1 MAPELSN
8 LQTFPLGLSD
18 FNAIRANDRFFV
30 DKTEKLGALVSQYS
44 RVFFARPRRMGK
56 TTLCS
61 TLAELFAHGDSDK
74 FVGMKIHGNWPVKEL
89 FPVISLTFF
98 DMDLV
103 DVSTFEADLCQRLIE
118 AYCNAG
124 FTAALQYAG
133 ITSFLDLTLKLK
145 AIIAGQRLVFLIDEW
160 DNPLSSKLD
169 DPELFASFQLVL
181 RKFYSWL
188 RRQSDARFVLITG
201 IMRYRDTSLFTGSDI
216 VDLSMEPAFADIL
229 GYTQEELENNYA
241 HYIDLAAAKL
251 RFTHDELLQ
260 QLKLYY
266 DGFCFDYLA
275 SVKLYSPWAI
285 NRFFDAL
292 LKANLLQDDDI
303 GRELIYFGSFWMNS
317 AGAAPALR
325 SYLNSFHG
333 DVVTLA
339 DRYSQPVVLGY
350 GNMTSPIKATDV
362 TLDQIMVQ
370 SGMISIQAITK
381 DSKNAFNL
389 ESLQY
394 ECALTNYDVT
404 SQYRNVLVA
413 YISGQEEKTVKPHI
427 LQAHQ
432 ALLAGDIAKM
442 CRGLNQLLVMNSRY
456 DIFDE
461 QGREKEKVYRT
472 LFRWCLLSD
481 VVNTQDEVAN
491 NLGRCDLVAT
501 TTDTIYVF
509 ELKRVSSCRSSTAI
523 SKLNQ
528 AEKQMELN
536 DYGNN
541 LINQG
546 KLVVWVILVIC
557 DQYRQIR
564 AWRTITKTKTATGPH
579 TERHGDL
586 VELIAVENQE
596 PPQKSRNTTGK
607 TASAKTSS
615 KATSAKTA
623 GKTASTKTAAKTKS

>member
-8 LQTFPLGLSD
+8 LQAFPLGLSD
-18 FNAIRANDRFFV
+18 FNSIRADDLFFV
-30 DKTEKLGALVSQYS
+30 DKTAKLGALVSNYR
-44 RVFFARPRRMGK
+44 RVFFSRPRRMGK

-61 TLAELFAHGDSDK
+61 TLEELFAHGDSDK

-251 RFTHDELLQ
+251 GFTHDELLQ

-292 LKANLLQDDDI
+292 LKANLLQDDNI
-303 GRELIYFGSFWMNS
+303 GREQIYFGSFWMNS

-325 SYLNSFHG
+325 SYLNSYHG
-333 DVVTLA
+333 DVVKLA

-350 GNMTSPIKATDV
+350 GNMTSPVKATDV

-370 SGMISIQAITK
+370 SGMISIQAIIKGT
-381 DSKNAFNL
+381 KNAANVEAYKF
-389 ESLQY
+389 
-394 ECALTNYDVT
+394 ECALTNYDVA
-404 SQYRNVLVA
+404 SQYRTVLVA
-413 YISGQEEKTVKPHI
+413 YMSGQDEETVQPHMQ
-427 LQAHQ
+427 QAHQ
-432 ALLAGDIAKM
+432 ALIAGDIAEM
-442 CRGLNQLLVMNSRY
+442 CRSLNQLLVMNSRY

-461 QGREKEKVYRT
+461 QSGEKERVYRT

-607 TASAKTSS
+607 TASAKTLS
-615 KATSAKTA
+615 KAANAKTA
-623 GKTASTKTAAKTKS
+623 GKTASNKTAAKTKS

>member
-1 MAPELSN
+1 MAAELSN

-44 RVFFARPRRMGK
+44 RVFFSRPRRMGK

-74 FVGMKIHGNWPVKEL
+74 FVGMKIHGNWPVKKL
-89 FPVISLTFF
+89 FPVISLSFF

-103 DVSTFEADLCQRLIE
+103 DAGAFEADLCTQMIN
-118 AYCNAG
+118 AYRKAG
-124 FTAALQYAG
+124 FPEALQYLGA
-133 ITSFLDLTLKLK
+133 TSFKELAVRLE
-145 AIIAGQRLVFLIDEW
+145 AITENKCLVFLIDEW
-160 DNPLSSKLD
+160 DNPLSSTLD
-169 DPELFASFQLVL
+169 DPELFAALQLVL

-251 RFTHDELLQ
+251 GFTHDELLQ

-285 NRFFDAL
+285 NRFFDTL

-303 GRELIYFGSFWMNS
+303 GRELIYFSSFWMNS

-333 DVVTLA
+333 DVVKLA
-339 DRYSQPVVLGY
+339 DRYSQPVVLDY
-350 GNMTSPIKATDV
+350 EDMTSPVKATEV

-370 SGMISIQAITK
+370 SGMISIQAIIKGT
-381 DSKNAFNL
+381 KNAANVEAYKF
-389 ESLQY
+389 
-394 ECALTNYDVT
+394 ECALTNYDVA
-404 SQYRNVLVA
+404 SQYRTVLVA
-413 YISGQEEKTVKPHI
+413 YMSGQDEETVQPYM

-432 ALLAGDIAKM
+432 ALIAGDIAEM
-442 CRGLNQLLVMNSRY
+442 CRSLNQLLVMNSRY

-461 QGREKEKVYRT
+461 QSGEKERVYRT

-615 KATSAKTA
+615 KAASAKTA

>member
-1 MAPELSN
+1 
-8 LQTFPLGLSD
+8 
-18 FNAIRANDRFFV
+18 
-30 DKTEKLGALVSQYS
+30 
-44 RVFFARPRRMGK
+44 
-56 TTLCS
+56 
-61 TLAELFAHGDSDK
+61 
-74 FVGMKIHGNWPVKEL
+74 
-89 FPVISLTFF
+89 
-98 DMDLV
+98 
-103 DVSTFEADLCQRLIE
+103 
-118 AYCNAG
+118 
-124 FTAALQYAG
+124 
-133 ITSFLDLTLKLK
+133 
-145 AIIAGQRLVFLIDEW
+145 
-160 DNPLSSKLD
+160 
-169 DPELFASFQLVL
+169 
-181 RKFYSWL
+181 
-188 RRQSDARFVLITG
+188 
-201 IMRYRDTSLFTGSDI
+201 
-216 VDLSMEPAFADIL
+216 
-229 GYTQEELENNYA
+229 
-241 HYIDLAAAKL
+241 
-251 RFTHDELLQ
+251 
-260 QLKLYY
+260 LYY

-303 GRELIYFGSFWMNS
+303 GRELIYFSSFWMNS

-333 DVVTLA
+333 DVVKLA
-339 DRYSQPVVLGY
+339 DRYSQPVVLDY
-350 GNMTSPIKATDV
+350 EDMTSPVKATEV

-491 NLGRCDLVAT
+491 NLGQCDLVAT
-501 TTDTIYVF
+501 TKDTIYVF
-509 ELKRVSSCRSSTAI
+509 ELKRVRSNTPKAAI
-523 SKLNQ
+523 SMLNK
-528 AEKQMELN
+528 AEKQMAEN

-546 KLVVWVILVIC
+546 KLVVWVVLVIC

-564 AWRTITKTKTATGPH
+564 AWRTITKTKTAAGPH
-579 TERHGDL
+579 IERHGDL
-586 VELIAVENQE
+586 VELITVENQTVSN
-596 PPQKSRNTTGK
+596 KSAGK
-607 TASAKTSS
+607 GGSSKSASS
-615 KATSAKTA
+615 KATSKAASSKATAKA
-623 GKTASTKTAAKTKS
+623 TKPTSSSN

>member
-1 MAPELSN
+1 
-8 LQTFPLGLSD
+8 
-18 FNAIRANDRFFV
+18 
-30 DKTEKLGALVSQYS
+30 
-44 RVFFARPRRMGK
+44 
-56 TTLCS
+56 
-61 TLAELFAHGDSDK
+61 
-74 FVGMKIHGNWPVKEL
+74 
-89 FPVISLTFF
+89 
-98 DMDLV
+98 
-103 DVSTFEADLCQRLIE
+103 
-118 AYCNAG
+118 
-124 FTAALQYAG
+124 
-133 ITSFLDLTLKLK
+133 
-145 AIIAGQRLVFLIDEW
+145 
-160 DNPLSSKLD
+160 
-169 DPELFASFQLVL
+169 
-181 RKFYSWL
+181 
-188 RRQSDARFVLITG
+188 
-201 IMRYRDTSLFTGSDI
+201 
-216 VDLSMEPAFADIL
+216 
-229 GYTQEELENNYA
+229 
-241 HYIDLAAAKL
+241 
-251 RFTHDELLQ
+251 
-260 QLKLYY
+260 
-266 DGFCFDYLA
+266 
-275 SVKLYSPWAI
+275 
-285 NRFFDAL
+285 
-292 LKANLLQDDDI
+292 
-303 GRELIYFGSFWMNS
+303 
-317 AGAAPALR
+317 
-325 SYLNSFHG
+325 
-333 DVVTLA
+333 
-339 DRYSQPVVLGY
+339 
-350 GNMTSPIKATDV
+350 MTSPVKATEV

-501 TTDTIYVF
+501 TKDTIYVF

-615 KATSAKTA
+615 KAASAKTA
-623 GKTASTKTAAKTKS
+623 GKTASTKTAAKNKS